1 MTRLKTKDGVQYKK
15 VYARYIRRADGRII
29 YPKTAKAFCFWVK
42 A

>member
-1 MTRLKTKDGVQYKK
+1 MQDLKIINGVLCKRVFAKY
-15 VYARYIRRADGRII
+15 VYRNGKHV

>member
-1 MTRLKTKDGVQYKK
+1 MKSSKMINEVEYRLVF
-15 VYARYIRRADGRII
+15 APYIRKNGKVI